1 MKLVIGF
8 LVAFLRPRPAY
19 ERVLEGTGG
28 RVVLK
33 MVAD

>member
-19 ERVLEGTGG
+19 ERVEGTGG